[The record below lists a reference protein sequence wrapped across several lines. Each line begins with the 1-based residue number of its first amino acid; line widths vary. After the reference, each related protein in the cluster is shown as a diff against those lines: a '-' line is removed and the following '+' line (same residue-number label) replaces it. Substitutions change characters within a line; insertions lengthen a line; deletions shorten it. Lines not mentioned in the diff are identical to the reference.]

1 MRITGRRRT
10 TLHDWKKREPGKNL
24 ACPQMEPGMNVYR
37 SSTNGCEVQSSE
49 AESPHDEGHNCSHPI
64 NKTFRADVIRSP
76 DPSRGTRFSS
86 RLVGNPEVMV
96 FDSSGYRAP
105 CGERLTDSHS
115 IVLFHSPYPRSD
127 RNIVL

>member
-1 MRITGRRRT
+1 
-10 TLHDWKKREPGKNL
+10 
-24 ACPQMEPGMNVYR
+24 MNVYR

-49 AESPHDEGHNCSHPI
+49 AESLHDEGHNCSHPI

-86 RLVGNPEVMV
+86 LLVGNPEVMV

-105 CGERLTDSHS
+105 YGERLTDSHS

-127 RNIVL
+127 RNIVLRFPQAGLLIVSD